1 MVKFCGNLTW
11 YTALTTSWN
20 PITNQFRLD
29 GIHTAMYPRYCML
42 SVQGI
47 ENVWCVLVW
56 VLSYYVKHWSVPCK
70 IAKF

>member
-29 GIHTAMYPRYCML
+29 EIHTAMYPRYCML

-47 ENVWCVLVW
+47 ENSSVVCV
-56 VLSYYVKHWSVPCK
+56 SVSAIILCETLK
-70 IAKF
+70 CTMQDC